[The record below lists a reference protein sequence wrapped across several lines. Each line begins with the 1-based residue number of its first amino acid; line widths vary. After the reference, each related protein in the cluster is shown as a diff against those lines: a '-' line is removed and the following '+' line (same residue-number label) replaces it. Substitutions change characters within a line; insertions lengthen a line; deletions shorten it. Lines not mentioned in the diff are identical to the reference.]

1 MKGCVV
7 AFFALMPSVFQLGD
21 KLLEWMGNNEEAQ
34 GRSCETCF
42 GCYTHQFV
50 CDTTVVFTIL
60 IVPVVMNVMQFLIID
75 SIIRGKSQ
83 FALLPEDE
91 EANAQLKDSDLDSDD
106 DSETTRVDSQTAHDL
121 SSAKARRT
129 DLKHSIVADIMPLPL
144 GEDPKP
150 EGAAS
155 YNTLSSDA
163 SQSQE
168 REGRESRRNS
178 YGAMRIQLQP
188 PEEAPLRNRVGR
200 SDSSEKPQE
209 NALEGSPTA

>member
-1 MKGCVV
+1 M
-7 AFFALMPSVFQLGD
+7 
-21 KLLEWMGNNEEAQ
+21 
-34 GRSCETCF
+34 
-42 GCYTHQFV
+42 
-50 CDTTVVFTIL
+50 FTIL
-60 IVPVVMNVMQFLIID
+60 IVPVVMNVLQFLIID

-91 EANAQLKDSDLDSDD
+91 EAQAPLKDSDSDSDD

-121 SSAKARRT
+121 SSAKARRK

-163 SQSQE
+163 SASQ
-168 REGRESRRNS
+168 EGRESRRNS
-178 YGAMRIQLQP
+178 YGSMRTKIQP
-188 PEEAPLRNRVGR
+188 PEEGPLRARVGR
-200 SDSSEKPQE
+200 SESSEKPQE
-209 NALEGSPTA
+209 NSLEGNPRS